1 MKEVLFHERI
11 GLQILRR
18 AAAVSQRGNGG
29 ETVGHL
35 PVQRIRTDARK
46 GLSSFE
52 NRITVGCA
60 ERKVPRMGGTEHG
73 RKRMR
78 KFYRYPTR
86 DAVKNYFPLPNEIFM
101 LDLSA
106 GEIAVYA
113 YLDALGGVEANDII
127 VNSDHSNIEATDI
140 DNSFLI
146 VLLICFYFFL
156 F

>member
-1 MKEVLFHERI
+1 
-11 GLQILRR
+11 
-18 AAAVSQRGNGG
+18 
-29 ETVGHL
+29 
-35 PVQRIRTDARK
+35 
-46 GLSSFE
+46 
-52 NRITVGCA
+52 
-60 ERKVPRMGGTEHG
+60 
-73 RKRMR
+73 MR